1 MKKVFIAIGTN
12 IGNRQENIDTA
23 INQLNNNN
31 VNIIK
36 KSRIYSTAPMYETEQ
51 DRFLNMVVFAET
63 NIKPTELLKLLKDLE
78 EKIGRTPSFRNGP
91 RLIDLDIL
99 YYDDLIINE
108 EDLQIPHI
116 KISERQFVLQPL
128 MDINPDWLDI
138 RTNKTI
144 KKMQQEAP
152 LDKTLS
158 PIT

>member
-1 MKKVFIAIGTN
+1 M
-12 IGNRQENIDTA
+12 
-23 INQLNNNN
+23 
-31 VNIIK
+31 
-36 KSRIYSTAPMYETEQ
+36 
-51 DRFLNMVVFAET
+51 
-63 NIKPTELLKLLKDLE
+63 KDLE

-99 YYDDLIINE
+99 YYDNLIINE

-138 RTNKTI
+138 RINKTI

-158 PIT
+158 PIN